1 MIDNLLSSSLKIERK
16 RLGLTLQ
23 QMAEVGGVSRSSQ
36 VGYEASARVPDAG
49 YLKKIAAAGADIHF
63 VLYGERLS
71 TDRSSP
77 FDWDLHDRV
86 LQTIEDWL
94 SERQIALPF
103 DKRMALLRLF
113 LAHFALVE
121 QIDINFINQQLAKV
135 A

>member
-1 MIDNLLSSSLKIERK
+1 MNDKILADSLKIERK

-23 QMAEVGGVSRSSQ
+23 QMADVGGVSRSSQ
-36 VGYEASARVPDAG
+36 VGYEAAARVPDAA
-49 YLKKIAAAGADIHF
+49 YLKKISAAGADIHF
-63 VLYGERLS
+63 VLYGERQKLDG
-71 TDRSSP
+71 TKP

-94 SERQIALPF
+94 SERRLSIPF
-103 DKRMALLRLF
+103 EKRMLLLRFF

-121 QIDINFINQQLAKV
+121 RLDIEFIHQQLKKA

>member
-1 MIDNLLSSSLKIERK
+1 MIDNILSSSLKHERN

-36 VGYEASARVPDAG
+36 VGYEASARVPDAA
-49 YLKKIAAAGADIHF
+49 YLKNIAAAGADVYF

-71 TDRSSP
+71 FEGAKP

-94 SERQIALPF
+94 SERRLTISFEKSML
-103 DKRMALLRLF
+103 LLRLF

-121 QIDINFINQQLAKV
+121 RVDLDFIHQELKKV

>member
-1 MIDNLLSSSLKIERK
+1 MIDKILSSSLKIERK

-36 VGYEASARVPDAG
+36 VGYESAARVPDAA
-49 YLKKIAAAGADIHF
+49 YLKKIASAGADVHF

-71 TDRSSP
+71 LEGAKP

-94 SERQIALPF
+94 SERRLTISF
-103 DKRMALLRLF
+103 EKRMLLLRLF

-121 QIDINFINQQLAKV
+121 RVDLDFIHQELKKV